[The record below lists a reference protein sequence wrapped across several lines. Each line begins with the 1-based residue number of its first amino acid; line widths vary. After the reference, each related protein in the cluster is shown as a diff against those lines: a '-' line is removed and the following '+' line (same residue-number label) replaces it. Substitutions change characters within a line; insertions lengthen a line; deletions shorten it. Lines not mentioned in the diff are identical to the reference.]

1 MKTPAESVRVAM
13 IMAAAVSLAA
23 CASTLIVE
31 NPAQTTRSNQQFA
44 VPAHHDESPTQWFQA
59 GARVARERGA
69 GQQNARNL
77 ILFVGDGM
85 GPTTVAAARIFAGQT
100 QGQTGEENLLSFERF
115 PYTGYSKTYNVDLQ
129 TPDSAGTMTAMITGV
144 KTRAGVIGIDSSALR
159 GDCRGTARAALPS
172 LLHLAERQGMATGV
186 VTTTRVTHATPAS
199 TYAHAVDRDW
209 ESDALM
215 PPEAREAGCH
225 DIARQLIE
233 FDEGDGIEVVMGGGR
248 QMFLPASAKDPE
260 YPQVRGGR
268 IDDRDLVA
276 EWQAAHPSGV
286 YVWNATQFN
295 ALDFANV
302 DRVFGLFQPGH
313 MQFSHDRP
321 QDAAGEPTLAEMVS
335 ASITRLQREPKGY
348 LLIVEAGRI
357 DHAHH
362 AGNAYRALTDTVA
375 LSEAV
380 QVAVDR
386 TSADDTLI
394 IVTADHSHVLNFAGY
409 SVRGNPI
416 LGKVADAHGTL
427 DTDLMGLPYTTLA
440 YANGPG
446 YVGESDGQAEGPK
459 RFLHEPTQSRQPNRG
474 RPDLREVDTTAPDYL
489 QEALLPLGSETHGGE
504 DVGVYAR
511 GPGAEAVR
519 GVMEQ
524 NVIFHLLGL
533 AHPLLRAHMDDA
545 GPRAD

>member
-1 MKTPAESVRVAM
+1 MGRQGRWRTGLVGAMVVVAG
-13 IMAAAVSLAA
+13 
-23 CASTLIVE
+23 CASAPVE
-31 NPAQTTRSNQQFA
+31 VGSPDA
-44 VPAHHDESPTQWFQA
+44 VVIREQWPESPPHHESPREWFDA

-69 GQQNARNL
+69 GQHDARNL

-100 QGQTGEENLLSFERF
+100 RGQTGEENLLSFERF
-115 PYTGYSKTYNVDLQ
+115 PFTGYSKTYNVDLQ

-159 GDCRGTARAALPS
+159 GDCRGTAAATLPS
-172 LLHLAERQGMATGV
+172 LLHLAEEQGLATGV

-199 TYAHAVDRDW
+199 AYAHSVDRDW

-215 PPEAREAGCH
+215 PPEARAAGCH
-225 DIARQLIE
+225 DIARQLVE
-233 FDEGDGIEVVMGGGR
+233 LASGNGIEVVLGGGR
-248 QMFLPASAKDPE
+248 QMFLPASATDPE
-260 YPQVRGGR
+260 YPDVHGSR
-268 IDDRDLVA
+268 IDGRDLIA
-276 EWQAAHPSGV
+276 EWQTANPSGAF
-286 YVWNATQFN
+286 VWNDAQFR
-295 ALDFANV
+295 ALDFGTL

-313 MQFSHDRP
+313 MQYSHDRP
-321 QDAAGEPTLAEMVS
+321 TDAAGEPTLAEMVQ
-335 ASITRLQREPKGY
+335 AAITRLQREPKGY

-375 LSEAV
+375 LSDAV
-380 QVAVDR
+380 QVAVDHS
-386 TSADDTLI
+386 SAEDTLI
-394 IVTADHSHVLNFAGY
+394 LVTADHSHVLNFAGY

-416 LGKVADAHGTL
+416 LGKVSDAHGTL

-446 YVGESDGQAEGPK
+446 YAGESDTQPEGPK
-459 RFLHEPTQSRQPNRG
+459 RFLHESTQSRPVTRG
-474 RPDLREVDTTAPDYL
+474 RPDLRDVDTTSPEYL
-489 QEALLPLGSETHGGE
+489 QEAMLPLGSETHGGE

-524 NVIFHLLGL
+524 NVIFHVLGL
-533 AHPLLRAHMDDA
+533 AQPRLRAHMDEA
-545 GPRAD
+545 GPTAD